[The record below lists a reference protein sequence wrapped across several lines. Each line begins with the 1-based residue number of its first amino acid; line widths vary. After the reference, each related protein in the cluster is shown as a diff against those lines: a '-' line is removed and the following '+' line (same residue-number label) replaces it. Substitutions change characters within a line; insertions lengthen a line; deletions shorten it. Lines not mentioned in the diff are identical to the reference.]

1 MPEEARI
8 RRRRS
13 IPTNV
18 GQRVR
23 KPGRIHHPKDNVEQ
37 WETVRV
43 LLIST
48 YDLGRQPFGLAS
60 PAAWLRREGIN
71 VDCVDTSREPLTD
84 ASIAE
89 AGLIAFYLPMH
100 TATRLAA
107 PLIARVRG
115 VNPSA
120 RLAAYGLYAS
130 LNANWLGEQGVEAV
144 LGPEAEADLVR
155 LSKSQLPTAP
165 PSRHDSQMRFGEAS
179 PKLVAR
185 IAARQAEAG
194 NSRTRLRFIQ
204 PDRAT
209 LPPLARY
216 ASLQM
221 PDGTR
226 RVVGATEATRGCK
239 HLCRHCPIVPVYGG
253 TFRAIPL
260 DVVRDDVRTQVAAGA
275 QHISFGDP
283 DFLNGPTHARR
294 LVEAIASEFPGLTYD
309 VTIKIEHILRHVEML
324 GLLRDTGCLMITSA
338 VESVDDDVLL
348 KLRKGHTRA
357 DFISAVNA
365 CRHAGVAL
373 TPTFVPFT
381 PWTTV
386 DGYVDLLAQIDSLH
400 LTEAVAPIQLAIRLL
415 VTAESKLLEL
425 PDIRDHVEPFDAQSL
440 TFPWRHR
447 DPRVDELQ
455 RGVTQI
461 VAGASHS
468 SRSDVFDRI
477 WALATGAAARTSRVR
492 GLTPPYMTEGW
503 YCCAE
508 PGPEQLDLV

>member
-1 MPEEARI
+1 M
-8 RRRRS
+8 
-13 IPTNV
+13 
-18 GQRVR
+18 
-23 KPGRIHHPKDNVEQ
+23 
-37 WETVRV
+37 ETVRV

-60 PAAWLRREGIN
+60 PAAWLRREGVD
-71 VDCVDTSREPLTD
+71 VDCVDTSRDALTD

-107 PLIARVRG
+107 PVITRIRQ

-120 RLAAYGLYAS
+120 RLAAYGLYAP
-130 LNANWLGEQGVEAV
+130 LNANWLRDRGVENV

-155 LSKSQLPTAP
+155 LAISQLPPPP
-165 PSRHDSQMRFGEAS
+165 PSRAHNTRAS
-179 PKLVAR
+179 
-185 IAARQAEAG
+185 AG
-194 NSRTRLRFIQ
+194 PRLIQ
-204 PDRAT
+204 PDRST
-209 LPPLARY
+209 LPLLARY

-221 PDGTR
+221 PDGSR
-226 RVVGATEATRGCK
+226 RVVGSTDATRGCK
-239 HLCRHCPIVPVYGG
+239 HLCRHCPIVPVYRG

-260 DVVRDDVRTQVAAGA
+260 EVVLDDVQAQVAAGA

-294 LVEAIASEFPGLTYD
+294 LVEAVATRFPGLTYD
-309 VTIKIEHILRHVEML
+309 VTIKIEHILRHADML
-324 GLLRDTGCLMITSA
+324 ALLRDTGCLMVTSA
-338 VESVDDDVLL
+338 VESVDDEVLL

-357 DFISAVNA
+357 DFINAVEA
-365 CRHAGVAL
+365 CRQARVAL
-373 TPTFVPFT
+373 APTFVSFT

-386 DGYVDLLAQIDSLH
+386 EGYVDLLEQIDSLQ

-415 VTAESKLLEL
+415 VTAESKLMEL
-425 PDIRDHVEPFDAQSL
+425 PDIRELVDPFDAQSL

-455 RGVTQI
+455 RAVMEVI
-461 VAGASHS
+461 AGASREA
-468 SRSDVFDRI
+468 RSDVFDRI
-477 WALATGAAARTSRVR
+477 WALAVGPGAAHAEACALRPRHPR
-492 GLTPPYMTEGW
+492 EKGQTPPYMTEGW

-508 PGPEQLDLV
+508 PGPEQLDLL

>member
-1 MPEEARI
+1 
-8 RRRRS
+8 
-13 IPTNV
+13 
-18 GQRVR
+18 
-23 KPGRIHHPKDNVEQ
+23 VEQ

-60 PAAWLRREGIN
+60 PAAWLRNAGVD
-71 VDCVDTSREPLTD
+71 VDCVDTSRDALTD
-84 ASIAE
+84 GRIAQ

-107 PLIARVRG
+107 PLIARVRH
-115 VNPSA
+115 VNPSS
-120 RLAAYGLYAS
+120 RLAAYGLYAP
-130 LNANWLGEQGVEAV
+130 LNIEWLRKQGIEHV
-144 LGPEAEADLVR
+144 LGPEAEAELVT
-155 LSKSQLPTAP
+155 LANSQLPTSNSQP
-165 PSRHDSQMRFGEAS
+165 PRPDSQLPMGG
-179 PKLVAR
+179 
-185 IAARQAEAG
+185 RQ
-194 NSRTRLRFIQ
+194 RLRFMQ
-204 PDRAT
+204 PDRSA

-226 RVVGATEATRGCK
+226 RVVGSTDATRGCK

-260 DVVRDDVRTQVAAGA
+260 DLVINDVRAHVTAGA

-283 DFLNGPTHARR
+283 DFFNGPTHARR
-294 LVEAIASEFPGLTYD
+294 LVERLAQQFPGITYD
-309 VTIKIEHILRHVEML
+309 VTIKIEHLLRHADML
-324 GLLRDTGCLMITSA
+324 ALLRDTGCLMITSA
-338 VESVDDDVLL
+338 VESVDDEVLL

-357 DFISAVNA
+357 DFIEAVDA
-365 CRHAGVAL
+365 CRDSGVAL

-386 DGYVDLLAQIDSLH
+386 DSYVDLLEQIDRLH
-400 LTEAVAPIQLAIRLL
+400 LTECVAPIQLAIRLL
-415 VTAESKLLEL
+415 VTAESKLMEL
-425 PDIRDHVEPFDAQSL
+425 PDIRDLVDPFDAQSL

-455 RGVTQI
+455 RAVMQL
-461 VAGASHS
+461 VANS
-468 SRSDVFDRI
+468 SPATRSEAFDRI
-477 WALATGAAARTSRVR
+477 WAAAIDAAALPARTLRPR
-492 GLTPPYMTEGW
+492 EKGQTPPYMTEGW

-508 PGPEQLDLV
+508 PGPEQLDLL

>member
-1 MPEEARI
+1 M
-8 RRRRS
+8 
-13 IPTNV
+13 
-18 GQRVR
+18 
-23 KPGRIHHPKDNVEQ
+23 EQ

-60 PAAWLRREGIN
+60 PAAWLRNAGVD
-71 VDCVDTSREPLTD
+71 VDCVDTSRDALTD
-84 ASIAE
+84 GRIAQ

-107 PLIARVRG
+107 PLIARVRH
-115 VNPSA
+115 VNPSG
-120 RLAAYGLYAS
+120 RLAAYGLYAP
-130 LNANWLGEQGVEAV
+130 LNIEWLRKQGIEHV
-144 LGPEAEADLVR
+144 LGPEAEAELVT
-155 LSKSQLPTAP
+155 LANSQLPTSNSQP
-165 PSRHDSQMRFGEAS
+165 PRPDSQLPMGG
-179 PKLVAR
+179 
-185 IAARQAEAG
+185 RQ
-194 NSRTRLRFIQ
+194 RLRFMQ
-204 PDRAT
+204 PDRSA

-226 RVVGATEATRGCK
+226 RVVGSTDATRGCK

-260 DVVRDDVRTQVAAGA
+260 DLVINDVRAHVTAGA

-283 DFLNGPTHARR
+283 DFFNGPTHARR
-294 LVEAIASEFPGLTYD
+294 LVERLAQQFPGITYD
-309 VTIKIEHILRHVEML
+309 VTIKIEHLLRHADML
-324 GLLRDTGCLMITSA
+324 ALLRDTGCLMITSA
-338 VESVDDDVLL
+338 VESVDDEVLL

-357 DFISAVNA
+357 DFIEAVDA
-365 CRHAGVAL
+365 CRDSGVAL

-386 DGYVDLLAQIDSLH
+386 DSYVDLLEQIDRLH
-400 LTEAVAPIQLAIRLL
+400 LTECVAPIQLAIRLL
-415 VTAESKLLEL
+415 VTAESKLMEL
-425 PDIRDHVEPFDAQSL
+425 PDIRDLVDPFDAQSL

-455 RGVTQI
+455 RAVMQL
-461 VAGASHS
+461 VANS
-468 SRSDVFDRI
+468 SPATRSEVFDRI
-477 WALATGAAARTSRVR
+477 WAAAIDAAALPARTLRPR
-492 GLTPPYMTEGW
+492 EKGQTPPYMTEGW

-508 PGPEQLDLV
+508 PGPEQLDLL